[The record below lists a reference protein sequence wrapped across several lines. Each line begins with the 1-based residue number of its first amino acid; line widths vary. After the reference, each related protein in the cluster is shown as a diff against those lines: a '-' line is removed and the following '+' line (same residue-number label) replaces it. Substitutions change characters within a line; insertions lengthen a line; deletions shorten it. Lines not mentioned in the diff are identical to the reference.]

1 MEENKLENTGNNN
14 TPSANTELEKRIK
27 ALEEDNRKLR
37 DAVTN
42 ASADA
47 SRWKKDKLELENQL
61 KSKMTE
67 EERTKAEQ
75 DAAAAAMHQELEA
88 LRAERNVAN
97 HKAQLLSIGFDGE
110 LAEATAKA
118 INDGDT
124 ANLFDG
130 IRKFIASHDKA
141 VQEQN
146 LRTNPTLPGGKTTP
160 AVTKEQFDKMGY
172 TERVK
177 VYQEHPDL
185 YKEFTRT

>member
-1 MEENKLENTGNNN
+1 MEDNKLENTGNNN
-14 TPSANTELEKRIK
+14 NPVDIAAIDKRIK
-27 ALEEDNRKLR
+27 ALEDENRKLR
-37 DAVTN
+37 DSVTN

-47 SRWKKDKLELENQL
+47 SKWKKEKQELENQL

-67 EERTKAEQ
+67 EERTRAEQ

-97 HKAQLLSIGFDGE
+97 HKAQLLAIGFEGE
-110 LAEATAKA
+110 LAETTAKA
-118 INDGDT
+118 INDGNT
-124 ANLFDG
+124 ADLFDG

-146 LRTNPTLPGGKTTP
+146 LRTNPTLPGGKTAP
-160 AVTKEQFDKMGY
+160 AVTREQFEKMGY

-185 YKEFTRT
+185 YKEFTR